1 LIDPLGISIGCR
13 HFQLC
18 CFSDLFLFF
27 GKWKM
32 MLLKKRPKNQWC
44 DLAEIRLTEQ
54 KMAGKSMAQPAY
66 YNDDFF

>member
-1 LIDPLGISIGCR
+1 
-13 HFQLC
+13 
-18 CFSDLFLFF
+18 LFLFF